1 MSDAND
7 TLREGGPDAVRAEFD
22 KVVPFGVIKG
32 VTFQGDV
39 PIDPPRMLVKNLLPF
54 EGIVFIAGQSGT
66 GKTGLAVDLGMAV
79 ATGTPFLGRSIRERR
94 GVFILAAEGG
104 GTIGYRIEA
113 ARRARVSGD
122 ERVPIAFSSEIPQ
135 LSTDNDIAKFVAKLG
150 LVGKRFEKEHGVPL
164 GIVMID
170 TVSAAFQ
177 LENEND
183 NSEAARTIAKMR
195 ELGRRCN
202 ALIMPI
208 HHFGK
213 STVNGLRGGSAW
225 RDGADVVLAV
235 LTDPENKAKIVEIN
249 KARDGP
255 DGPIASFVFRC
266 LQLGVNEEGD
276 PYGTQ
281 VVEPLLGRAGSITRR
296 ATKEKPEG
304 RAVQLARAA
313 FVEALDAQGEN
324 VRIGGDGPLVR
335 GVRLAKVR
343 LLFDRRY
350 ATAEDD
356 PKKAAE
362 AARVA
367 FGRGLNKLASE
378 FGTQKIDGVDWGW
391 SLKG

>member
-183 NSEAARTIAKMR
+183 NSEAARTIA
-195 ELGRRCN
+195 
-202 ALIMPI
+202 
-208 HHFGK
+208 
-213 STVNGLRGGSAW
+213 
-225 RDGADVVLAV
+225 
-235 LTDPENKAKIVEIN
+235 
-249 KARDGP
+249 
-255 DGPIASFVFRC
+255 
-266 LQLGVNEEGD
+266 
-276 PYGTQ
+276 
-281 VVEPLLGRAGSITRR
+281 
-296 ATKEKPEG
+296 
-304 RAVQLARAA
+304 
-313 FVEALDAQGEN
+313 
-324 VRIGGDGPLVR
+324 
-335 GVRLAKVR
+335 
-343 LLFDRRY
+343 
-350 ATAEDD
+350 
-356 PKKAAE
+356 
-362 AARVA
+362 
-367 FGRGLNKLASE
+367 
-378 FGTQKIDGVDWGW
+378 
-391 SLKG
+391 